1 MGLFDY
7 GTLTQER
14 QAEAAKIPEEVLA
27 ETINLNFPEGVE
39 ELAALLT
46 FIPEEKRAAANCY
59 GKKGNERKY

>member
-7 GTLTQER
+7 GTRTQER

-27 ETINLNFPEGVE
+27 ETINLNIPEGVE

-46 FIPEEKRAAANCY
+46 FIPEEKRAAAIQ
-59 GKKGNERKY
+59 GFIGSMLVT

>member
-27 ETINLNFPEGVE
+27 E
-39 ELAALLT
+39 LL
-46 FIPEEKRAAANCY
+46 R
-59 GKKGNERKY
+59 

>member
-27 ETINLNFPEGVE
+27 ETINLNIPEGVE

-46 FIPEEKRAAANCY
+46 FIQKRRGLLLFKVLLALCW
-59 GKKGNERKY
+59 

>member
-27 ETINLNFPEGVE
+27 ETINLNFPEGV
-39 ELAALLT
+39 
-46 FIPEEKRAAANCY
+46 
-59 GKKGNERKY
+59 

>member
-27 ETINLNFPEGVE
+27 ETINLNIPEGVE

-46 FIPEEKRAAANCY
+46 FIPEKKRAAAIQ
-59 GKKGNERKY
+59 GFIGSMLVT